1 MMKTNNKYIA
11 KFAIVAVMLG
21 LFSPS
26 IKVQTNYKQTELTVS
41 ILKYAEARRGG
52 NRNRNVNRNSNR
64 NVNRNVNRNSNRNV
78 NVNVNHYGGGHRR
91 GGYGYYGGRPI
102 AAFATVVAIG
112 TIVAATTMP
121 TSCVTIISNGV
132 SYRQCGSSYYMPV
145 YSGSTVA
152 YQSVASPF

>member
-1 MMKTNNKYIA
+1 MKTNNKYIA

-26 IKVQTNYKQTELTVS
+26 IEVRTINDQTELS
-41 ILKYAEARRGG
+41 ISLLKHSEARRGG
-52 NRNRNVNRNSNR
+52 NRNRNSNRNSNR

-78 NVNVNHYGGGHRR
+78 NVNVNHYGGGHHGR
-91 GGYGYYGGRPI
+91 YGYHGGHPI

-112 TIVAATTMP
+112 TIVAAATMP
-121 TSCVTIISNGV
+121 TTCVTVISNNV

-145 YSGSTVA
+145 YSGSTVV
-152 YQSVASPF
+152 YKSIASPF